1 MHGILRTLCKGVR
14 FMARKTICLLLVF
27 IMVISFSGCSQWMDG
42 TYYSVEKI
50 QDTSEFAQSGVL
62 SAESYDV
69 LKNILVNMVEDA
81 VQECTITTTKISQE
95 DLAKFM
101 EDAVAY
107 VTTRYAMG
115 AFFVDEITYEV
126 GINGGKTA
134 VAVDVSY
141 NRSKSEILR
150 IDKVKNV
157 EEAKTII
164 YKALNTCEQGVAF
177 HVDEYTE
184 TDLPQM
190 VADYANTMPD
200 LVMEIPQ
207 VSVDTYPESGSQ
219 RIIELKFTYQTSR
232 DELRLMQEQV
242 QPVFTAAQLYVS
254 SSDSDMKTVQ
264 QLYSFLMERYDYT
277 IETSITPSYSLLIHG
292 VGDSRAFA
300 NVFSAIC
307 RYADISCDVI
317 TGTKNGSPWCWNSLS
332 INGETYYLDLIQCSD
347 TDGFVLRR
355 EKAMNGYVW
364 DYSRIARS
372 MPN

>member
-1 MHGILRTLCKGVR
+1 MHGIPRTLCKGMKI
-14 FMARKTICLLLVF
+14 MARKLICLLLAC
-27 IMVISFSGCSQWMDG
+27 IMLMLFSGCSQWMDG

-50 QDTSEFAQSGVL
+50 QDTSESAQSGVL
-62 SAESYDV
+62 SAESYDA
-69 LKNILVNMVEDA
+69 LKNTLVDMVEDA
-81 VQECTITTTKISQE
+81 VQECTITTTKISQK
-95 DLAKFM
+95 DLEKFM

-134 VAVDVSY
+134 VAVDISY

-177 HVDEYTE
+177 YVDEYAE

-300 NVFSAIC
+300 NVFAAIC
-307 RYADISCDVI
+307 RYADINCDVI

-332 INGETYYLDLIQCSD
+332 INGETYYLDLIQCSN
-347 TDGFVLRR
+347 TDGFVLCRDT
-355 EKAMNGYVW
+355 AMDGYVW
-364 DYSRIARS
+364 DFSRIARS